1 MTTETAP
8 GPSIGLV
15 GFGRWGRH
23 IFRDLR
29 VLGANVHVAVPSPA
43 SQQAALAAGAA
54 SVHAHLSA
62 LPDVDGYVVATPT
75 AGHAAAV
82 EALVDRRRPIFVE
95 KPLTND
101 LAVARRLV
109 DRAGDRLFIMDK
121 WRYHPGI
128 EALAR
133 QARSGALG
141 DILAIR
147 TYRLGWDNPHRDVD
161 TVWILLPHDL
171 SIVLEILGG
180 IPAARTAFSTVPQ
193 RPGSDLLATLRD
205 DANGVHV
212 TVEISAHHPMSR
224 RAVVVVGSKGVAQL
238 ADSYD
243 DRILVAAGIPGL
255 DAGKPSHVDVGDAM
269 PLLLELQAFVA
280 HLRGGPPPRS
290 SAREGLLIVERIH
303 DLRRLA
309 GLA

>member
-1 MTTETAP
+1 MTAAAQP

-29 VLGANVHVAVPSPA
+29 ALGARVHVAAPSQM
-43 SQQAALAAGAA
+43 SQDAARAAGAI
-54 SVHAHLSA
+54 SVHDHLGA

-75 AGHAAAV
+75 ALHAAAI
-82 EALVDRRRPIFVE
+82 EALLDRQRPLFVE

-101 LAVARRLV
+101 LAAARRLV
-109 DRAGDRLFIMDK
+109 DRAGERLFVMDK
-121 WRYHPGI
+121 WRYHPAI
-128 EALAR
+128 EALGQ

-141 DILAIR
+141 EILAIR

-161 TVWILLPHDL
+161 AVWILLPHDL
-171 SIVLEILGG
+171 AIVLEILGD
-180 IPAARTAFSTVPQ
+180 IPAPRTAFSPVPQ
-193 RPGSDLLATLRD
+193 RPGSDLLATLQD
-205 DANGVHV
+205 DTGGVHV
-212 TVEISAHHPMSR
+212 TVEISAHHPTSR
-224 RAVVVVGSKGVAQL
+224 RAVVVVGSEGVAQL

-243 DRILVAAGIPGL
+243 DRILVASGAPQR
-255 DAGKPSHVDVGDAM
+255 DAGKPGHIDVGDAM
-269 PLLLELQAFVA
+269 PLLRELQAFVS
-280 HLRGGPPPRS
+280 HLKGGPPPRS

-309 GLA
+309 GFA